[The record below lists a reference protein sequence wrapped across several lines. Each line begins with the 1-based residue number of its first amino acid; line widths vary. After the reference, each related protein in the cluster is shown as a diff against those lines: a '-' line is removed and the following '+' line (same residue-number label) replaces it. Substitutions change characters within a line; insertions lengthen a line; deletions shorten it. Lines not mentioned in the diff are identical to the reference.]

1 MSKLLL
7 YIHEENVFELLNKVA
22 EENNYEVL
30 RIDDTYLK
38 YKLGDLFLETN
49 NMNKTYSYKEDYMF
63 MKGISKE
70 DLIAYLKRLD
80 ELGLEFE
87 GIKVMETET
96 NKTWLLEEVM
106 KETESEHQVMKKVF
120 VLQEVMKSCNE
131 MDLSN
136 ASEELRMALM
146 NGYLLLQSGEIS
158 LDSVNNAIEKIM
170 TSLKEEKRTNNA

>member
-1 MSKLLL
+1 
-7 YIHEENVFELLNKVA
+7 
-22 EENNYEVL
+22 
-30 RIDDTYLK
+30 
-38 YKLGDLFLETN
+38 
-49 NMNKTYSYKEDYMF
+49 
-63 MKGISKE
+63 
-70 DLIAYLKRLD
+70 
-80 ELGLEFE
+80 
-87 GIKVMETET
+87 METET

-158 LDSVNNAIEKIM
+158 LDSVNKAIEKIM
-170 TSLKEEKRTNNA
+170 TALKEEKRTS